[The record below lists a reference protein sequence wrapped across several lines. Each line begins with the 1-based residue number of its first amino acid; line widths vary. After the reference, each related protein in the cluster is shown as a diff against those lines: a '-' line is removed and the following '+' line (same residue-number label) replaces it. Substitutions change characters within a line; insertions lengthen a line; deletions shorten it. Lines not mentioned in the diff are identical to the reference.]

1 LEETVMADP
10 VVHFEIIG
18 KDPQKTQQ
26 FYSNLFGWNI
36 DANNPYN
43 YGMVDNGGKGINGGV
58 AGNDPSGDIRTT
70 LYVEVPDLQATLD
83 KATSMGAKVVMPP
96 TEIPGA
102 VTMAMFSDQD
112 GNVIG
117 LVKAGSMA

>member
-1 LEETVMADP
+1 MGDP

-18 KDPQKTQQ
+18 KDTAKTQS
-26 FYSNLFGWNI
+26 FYADLFGWKI
-36 DANNPYN
+36 DANNPMN

-58 AGNDPSGDIRTT
+58 AGYGDSGDPARTT
-70 LYVEVPDLQATLD
+70 FYVEVSDLQAKLD
-83 KATSMGAKVVMPP
+83 KAESLGGKTIMPV

-102 VTMAMFSDQD
+102 VTMAMFSDPD

-117 LVKAGSMA
+117 MTKG